1 VARRATGLKAT
12 AANGPTAQPPAS
24 AKRATPAKRAVSAK
38 PAARATPAKPGAQP
52 AAPGAQTAAPGAQP
66 AAARPRLIA
75 LRLAAAALAL
85 EAVGLAVAAVFA
97 AIATVDGRAYQL
109 AGGIAATLI
118 ALATGSGV
126 AGLAVA
132 LASARPWTRIPTA
145 ILQLFVILA
154 GVTLLQG
161 NRPEWGAPALA
172 LAAACL
178 AGLMTPASL
187 RALNRPPVQHQPE
200 GDKDA

>member
-12 AANGPTAQPPAS
+12 AANGPTARP
-24 AKRATPAKRAVSAK
+24 AVSAK
-38 PAARATPAKPGAQP
+38 PAAPAKPAVPSVPHVP
-52 AAPGAQTAAPGAQP
+52 AASGAQP

-126 AGLAVA
+126 AGIAVA
-132 LASARPWTRIPTA
+132 LANAKPWTRIPTA
-145 ILQLFVILA
+145 ITQLLVIVT
-154 GVTLLQG
+154 GITLLQG